1 MYFLYSNNNVQNCV
15 QTNCEEKLKYL
26 TEEILKMKQFLE
38 IEFNFN
44 DKLIITAPDKKWL
57 VDKK

>member
-44 DKLIITAPDKKWL
+44 DKLIITAPDKK
-57 VDKK
+57 